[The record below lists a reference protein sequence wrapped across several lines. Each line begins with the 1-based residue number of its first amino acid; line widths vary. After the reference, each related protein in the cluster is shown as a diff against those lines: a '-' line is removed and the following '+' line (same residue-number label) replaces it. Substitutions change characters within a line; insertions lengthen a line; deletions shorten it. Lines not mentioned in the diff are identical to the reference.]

1 MVGEVC
7 GCRSGRM
14 GKIGVLGGEGERS
27 VDFPRSSGFTEDL
40 EPRAVDVASNACVR
54 LAFADPAG
62 YLRARVS
69 QRQPTMLYRLTSPL
83 RMLRTLCYS
92 NHLHGSVSLVTAST
106 HMRDLTGRSLVA
118 PTFLKLQ
125 RTVA

>member
-1 MVGEVC
+1 
-7 GCRSGRM
+7 M